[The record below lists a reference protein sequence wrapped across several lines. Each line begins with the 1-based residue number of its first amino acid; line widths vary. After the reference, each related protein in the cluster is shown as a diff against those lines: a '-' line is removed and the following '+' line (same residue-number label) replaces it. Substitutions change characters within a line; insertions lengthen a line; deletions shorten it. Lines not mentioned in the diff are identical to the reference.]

1 LAQAEASSV
10 NQTGAK
16 ITMSQSDRRTLTVD
30 EAAPILGI
38 SATTL
43 YRTIER
49 GECPIP
55 VLRIGARVLIPK
67 DALDLVLRDA
77 QPQKHRIAGDEAK

>member
-1 LAQAEASSV
+1 
-10 NQTGAK
+10 
-16 ITMSQSDRRTLTVD
+16 VD
-30 EAAPILGI
+30 EVAPILGI
-38 SATTL
+38 SAATL

-55 VLRIGARVLIPK
+55 VIRFGTRVLIPK

-77 QPQKHRIAGDEAK
+77 RPLRHRLAGDQAK